1 MIADTDGHGDD
12 RVAALEIQLGK
23 LARINASL
31 MGRVER
37 STDLRGNAFSVFETA
52 ISLEGKVRER
62 TADLERALG
71 ELASTNAELAQAKEA
86 ADSARRRLGDAIETI
101 NEGFAIFDAE
111 DRLVLCNQTYLSL
124 WPKVADQIV
133 PGVRFD
139 EILGKIGETSGML
152 GAMVAPDRWI
162 SERGAAHE
170 IAEGGQVIALA
181 DGRWIQVNERRTT
194 EGGVVGVYT
203 DITDIKAEDARLR
216 ARELAERAVVLQAT
230 LDAMPQGV
238 CVFDRERA
246 LLAWNDPLLAFLKL
260 QPTRARLKIADHAA
274 LIQWCRTALPRAD
287 AADTLG
293 WLSEGEPEI
302 VAIRALEDGRS
313 VEVRR
318 LPMPGGGMVMSF
330 DDVTDRLRAAA
341 ALRETN
347 ETLERR
353 VQERTAAV
361 VVVNIELQQ
370 QVAERVAAEAAMR
383 EAKTAAEQANLS
395 KTRFLAA
402 ASHDLLQ
409 PLNAA
414 RLFVSALAMRR
425 MAPANRTLVEQT
437 GSALDSIEDLL
448 EALLEISKLDAG
460 AVTPEI
466 VDVPLGELLHA
477 LQAEFALAAGTR
489 GLTLTV
495 EPTTAWVRSDARLL
509 RRILQNFLS
518 NALRYTRQGG
528 VVMAAR
534 HEGANVRI
542 AVTDTGPGID
552 PAHHAD
558 IFEEF
563 RRLNAGHERGMG
575 LGLAIVQRAGRMLD
589 HPIGV
594 RSAIGAGSTFC
605 VTVPLAVE
613 GTRQVR
619 AANPVAPR
627 GIAARTVLVID
638 NEETILEGMRAVLEG
653 WGCDVLTAVG
663 ASEAREAIAL
673 SGAPVDVI
681 LADYH
686 LGDGMTGEVVVA
698 QLRTSLDRPTPAVI
712 ITADREP
719 DLRDRLLG
727 AGLHVLQKPV
737 KPAQLR
743 ALLARLTG

>member
-1 MIADTDGHGDD
+1 MTTVEDD
-12 RVAALEIQLGK
+12 RVASLERQLGK
-23 LARINASL
+23 LARINAAL

-86 ADSARRRLGDAIETI
+86 AESARRRLGDAIESI
-101 NEGFAIFDAE
+101 NEGFAIFDSD

-124 WPKVADQIV
+124 WPKLADQIV

-139 EILGKIGETSGML
+139 EILGKIGTTSGML

-162 SERGAAHE
+162 SERVALHQVAD
-170 IAEGGQVIALA
+170 GGHVIALA
-181 DGRWIQVNERRTT
+181 DGRWIQVNERRTS

-203 DITDIKAEDARLR
+203 DITDIKAEDARQR

-238 CVFDRERA
+238 CVFDRDRM
-246 LLAWNDPLLAFLKL
+246 LLSWNDPLLAFLRL
-260 QPTRARLKIADHAA
+260 TPSTARLNIADHDA
-274 LIQWCRTALPRAD
+274 LIAWCRIALPRAD

-293 WLSEGEPEI
+293 WLSQGE
-302 VAIRALEDGRS
+302 VVSVRCLADGRNI
-313 VEVRR
+313 EVRR
-318 LPMPGGGMVMSF
+318 LSMPGGGMVMSF

-341 ALRETN
+341 ALRESN

-353 VQERTAAV
+353 VAERTS
-361 VVVNIELQQ
+361 ELQQ
-370 QVAERVAAEAAMR
+370 QVAERIAAETAMR

-414 RLFVSALAMRR
+414 RLFVSALGARR
-425 MAPANRTLVEQT
+425 LADANRTLVEQT

-460 AVTPEI
+460 AVKPEI
-466 VDVPLGELLHA
+466 ADVPLADLFGA
-477 LQAEFALAAGTR
+477 LQAEFALMAQSR
-489 GLTLTV
+489 GLALSV
-495 EPTTAWVRSDARLL
+495 EPTTAWVRTDARLL

-518 NALRYTRQGG
+518 NALRYTRDGS
-528 VVMAAR
+528 VTMAAEAESG
-534 HEGANVRI
+534 EGIRI
-542 AVTDTGPGID
+542 VVTDTGPGID
-552 PAHHAD
+552 PAHHAE

-575 LGLAIVQRAGRMLD
+575 LGLAIVQRAGRMLG
-589 HPIGV
+589 HPVGLDSV
-594 RSAIGAGSTFC
+594 PGRGSSFC
-605 VTVPLAVE
+605 VTVPTAAA
-613 GTRQVR
+613 GTPVPRQPS
-619 AANPVAPR
+619 AASRR
-627 GIAARTVLVID
+627 GIAAHTILVVD
-638 NEETILEGMRAVLEG
+638 NEDTILEGMRAVLEG
-653 WGCDVLTAVG
+653 WGCFVLTAEDE
-663 ASEAREAIAL
+663 AEARAIVDSSAR
-673 SGAPVDVI
+673 AIDVI

-686 LGDGMTGEVVVA
+686 LGDGVTGDTVVA
-698 QLRTSLDRPTPAVI
+698 DLRAQLKRPVPAVI

-719 DLRDRLLG
+719 DLRERLLA

-743 ALLARLTG
+743 ALLARLTA

>member
-1 MIADTDGHGDD
+1 MHAEHD
-12 RVAALEIQLGK
+12 RVATLEAQLGK

-71 ELASTNAELAQAKEA
+71 ELASTNAALAQAKEA
-86 ADSARRRLGDAIETI
+86 ADSARRRLGDAIESI

-133 PGVRFD
+133 PGVRFN
-139 EILGKIGETSGML
+139 EILGKISETRGLL

-162 SERGAAHE
+162 SERVARHQVAA
-170 IAEGGQVIALA
+170 GGQVIALA
-181 DGRWIQVNERRTT
+181 DGRWIQVNERRTS

-203 DITDIKAEDARLR
+203 DITDIKAEDARQR

-238 CVFDRERA
+238 CVFDRDRA
-246 LLAWNDPLLAFLKL
+246 LLSWNDPLLAFLKL
-260 QPTRARLKIADHAA
+260 TPDIARLRIADHAA
-274 LIQWCRTALPRAD
+274 LVDWCRIALPRAN
-287 AADTLG
+287 AANTLG
-293 WLSEGEPEI
+293 WLGDGEHEI
-302 VAIRALEDGRS
+302 VAVRALADGRS

-341 ALRETN
+341 ALRESN

-353 VQERTAAV
+353 VAERTS
-361 VVVNIELQQ
+361 ELQQ

-414 RLFVSALAMRR
+414 RLFVSALGARR
-425 MAPANRTLVEQT
+425 LADANRTLVEQA

-466 VDVPLGELLHA
+466 ADVPLADLFGA
-477 LQAEFALAAGTR
+477 LEAEFALMAQTR
-489 GLTLTV
+489 GLAFSVTHTDL
-495 EPTTAWVRSDARLL
+495 WVRTDARLL
-509 RRILQNFLS
+509 RRMLQNFLS
-518 NALRYTRQGG
+518 NALRYTRQGE
-528 VVMAAR
+528 VAMAAVV
-534 HEGANVRI
+534 EGDRVRI
-542 AVTDTGPGID
+542 AVRDTGPGID
-552 PAHHAD
+552 ARHHD
-558 IFEEF
+558 EIFEEF
-563 RRLNAGHERGMG
+563 RRLNAGHQRGMG
-575 LGLAIVQRAGRMLD
+575 LGLAIVQRAGRMLG
-589 HPIGV
+589 HPVGLV
-594 RSAIGAGSTFC
+594 SEPGKGSTFC
-605 VTVPLAVE
+605 VTVPLAAA
-613 GTRQVR
+613 GVR
-619 AANPVAPR
+619 PVRGSSDVARR

-638 NEETILEGMRAVLEG
+638 NETTILAGMRAVLEG
-653 WGCDVLTAVG
+653 WGCSVLTALS
-663 ASEAREAIAL
+663 AAEARSAVAGSI
-673 SGAPVDVI
+673 APVDVV

-686 LGDGMTGEVVVA
+686 LGDGMTGEMAVA
-698 QLRTSLDRPTPAVI
+698 DLRALFDRPTPAVI

-719 DLRDRLLG
+719 ELRDRLL
-727 AGLHVLQKPV
+727 ATGLHVLQKPV

-743 ALLARLTG
+743 ALLAKLTG